1 MAWSAWSMNS
11 LPTLLWFA
19 VLLLLLLPTAAG
31 RVLLDLVGGL
41 ALVLLAVPLLLTGL
55 GWIGWKVL
63 QSRMVSCPACGTAS
77 IKGVDR
83 CPACGTSMPEDSS
96 EAAPSDPAVPASDV
110 TIDVTAQEV
119 NSDS

>member
-1 MAWSAWSMNS
+1 MNRPPA
-11 LPTLLWFA
+11 LFWFA

-41 ALVLLAVPLLLTGL
+41 ALVLFAVPLLLTGF
-55 GWIGWKVL
+55 GWIGWKLL
-63 QSRMVSCPACGTAS
+63 QSRMVSCPACGNS
-77 IKGVDR
+77 SLKGVAV
-83 CPACGTSMPEDSS
+83 CPNCGSPMPGDQSGPATSDS
-96 EAAPSDPAVPASDV
+96 AVPVSEV

>member
-1 MAWSAWSMNS
+1 MNR
-11 LPTLLWFA
+11 PPALLWFA

-63 QSRMVSCPACGTAS
+63 QSRMVSCPACGTS
-77 IKGVDR
+77 SLKGVAV
-83 CPACGTSMPEDSS
+83 CPACGTPMPVDQS
-96 EAAPSDPAVPASDV
+96 APATSNPAVPASDV

>member
-1 MAWSAWSMNS
+1 MNR
-11 LPTLLWFA
+11 PPALLWFA

-41 ALVLLAVPLLLTGL
+41 ALVLLAVPLLLSGL
-55 GWIGWKVL
+55 GWIGWKLL
-63 QSRMVSCPACGTAS
+63 QSRMVSCPACGTS
-77 IKGVDR
+77 SLKGVAL
-83 CPACGTSMPEDSS
+83 CPACGMSIPVDQRGPATSDTG
-96 EAAPSDPAVPASDV
+96 VPASDV

>member
-1 MAWSAWSMNS
+1 MNR
-11 LPTLLWFA
+11 PPALLWFA

-63 QSRMVSCPACGTAS
+63 QSRMVSCPACGTS
-77 IKGVDR
+77 SLKGVAV
-83 CPACGTSMPEDSS
+83 CPACGTPMPVDQSGP
-96 EAAPSDPAVPASDV
+96 APSIPLFPPV
-110 TIDVTAQEV
+110 T
-119 NSDS
+119 

>member
-1 MAWSAWSMNS
+1 MNRP
-11 LPTLLWFA
+11 PTLLWFA

-63 QSRMVSCPACGTAS
+63 QSRMVSCPACGT
-77 IKGVDR
+77 
-83 CPACGTSMPEDSS
+83 PMPVDSS
-96 EAAPSDPAVPASDV
+96 GAAPSDPAVPASDV

>member
-1 MAWSAWSMNS
+1 MNRP
-11 LPTLLWFA
+11 PTLLWFA

-63 QSRMVSCPACGTAS
+63 QSRMESCPACGTAS
-77 IKGVDR
+77 IKGVER
-83 CPACGTSMPEDSS
+83 CPACGTSMPVDSS
-96 EAAPSDPAVPASDV
+96 GAASSDPAVPASDV

>member
-1 MAWSAWSMNS
+1 MAWSAWSMNRP
-11 LPTLLWFA
+11 PTLLWFA

-63 QSRMVSCPACGTAS
+63 QSRMVRCQACGITVV
-77 IKGVDR
+77 KGVER
-83 CPACGTSMPEDSS
+83 CPACGTSITLDSS
-96 EAAPSDPAVPASDV
+96 GPVTSNTAVPASDV

-119 NSDS
+119 KSDS

>member
-1 MAWSAWSMNS
+1 MNRP
-11 LPTLLWFA
+11 PTLLWFA

-63 QSRMVSCPACGTAS
+63 QSRMVRCPACGTAS

-83 CPACGTSMPEDSS
+83 CPACGTSMPVDSS
-96 EAAPSDPAVPASDV
+96 GTAPSDPAVPASDV

>member
-1 MAWSAWSMNS
+1 MNR
-11 LPTLLWFA
+11 PPALLWFA

-41 ALVLLAVPLLLTGL
+41 VLVLLAVPLLLTGL

-63 QSRMVSCPACGTAS
+63 QSRMVSCPACGTS
-77 IKGVDR
+77 SLKGVAV
-83 CPACGTSMPEDSS
+83 CPACGTPMPVDQSGP
-96 EAAPSDPAVPASDV
+96 APSNTAVPASDV

>member
-1 MAWSAWSMNS
+1 MARSAWSMNRP
-11 LPTLLWFA
+11 PTLLWFA

-83 CPACGTSMPEDSS
+83 CPACGTSMPVDSS
-96 EAAPSDPAVPASDV
+96 GAASSDPAVPASDV

>member
-1 MAWSAWSMNS
+1 MNR
-11 LPTLLWFA
+11 PPALLWFA

-31 RVLLDLVGGL
+31 RVLLDLVGGV
-41 ALVLLAVPLLLTGL
+41 ALVLLALPLLLTGL

-63 QSRMVSCPACGTAS
+63 QSRMVTCPACGIAS
-77 IKGVDR
+77 VKGVER
-83 CPACGTSMPEDSS
+83 CPACGTSMTVDSTAS
-96 EAAPSDPAVPASDV
+96 ASANDAVPASDV